1 MSRFARKSRSQ
12 SGALTAHLQSVEFA
26 YISLQRTQRALVAM
40 LALCAILGL
49 TLFRGPSGTL
59 GSRTF
64 LPVILSTTLLTFAY
78 TVRNTMVLPSL
89 AELRRNPHD
98 PKLLKRWSRNNLI
111 VLTLCSTVGLAGF
124 ALQLLGAAT
133 TISLTLYA
141 IAFAYLFLLRPK
153 RP

>member
-1 MSRFARKSRSQ
+1 MSRAVRKSRILP
-12 SGALTAHLQSVEFA
+12 GPTLQSVENA
-26 YISLQRTQRALVAM
+26 YVSLQRTQRALIAM
-40 LALCAILGL
+40 LALCAVLGL
-49 TLFRGPSGTL
+49 TLFRVPSGTL

-89 AELRRNPHD
+89 AELRRNPRD
-98 PKLLKRWSRNNLI
+98 PHLLKRWSRNNLI
-111 VLTLCSTVGLAGF
+111 VLTLCATVGLAGF
-124 ALQLLGAAT
+124 AMQLLGAAT

-141 IAFAYLFLLRPK
+141 ISVGYLYLLRPA